1 LSSIRAGTIAGLSGF
16 NIASNVQR
24 VRLCRLIWKL
34 GNVQGILLGM
44 VRVVLVSSKGRVAG
58 SPLDHRR
65 VPTNKTW
72 VTEVFHDVKDLNVTP
87 FVAAA

>member
-1 LSSIRAGTIAGLSGF
+1 
-16 NIASNVQR
+16 
-24 VRLCRLIWKL
+24 
-34 GNVQGILLGM
+34 M
-44 VRVVLVSSKGRVAG
+44 VRVVLVSSKGREAG